1 MKKIFSLVMI
11 MALTSFSAISSETNS
26 IQSFNSGDTISS
38 SQMNSNFQFLTKQ
51 FKTNEKVINCPED
64 SITDAIDEGFNHLII
79 NGTCQTTFMISPFHL
94 PWVAQYGLEVI
105 KPIVHLTLEGGTN
118 GVLEKTNKAYEFT
131 LRERLRSADAP
142 IVNIGQR
149 AHEDDVAGRFFIP
162 NDDVFLI
169 VFLLYL

>member
-64 SITDAIDEGFNHLII
+64 SITDAIDEGFKHLII

-94 PWVAQYGLEVI
+94 PWVAQYGLEVT
-105 KPIVHLTLEGGTN
+105 KPIVHHW
-118 GVLEKTNKAYEFT
+118 
-131 LRERLRSADAP
+131 REE
-142 IVNIGQR
+142 QM
-149 AHEDDVAGRFFIP
+149 
-162 NDDVFLI
+162 VF
-169 VFLLYL
+169 